1 MMVNPYL
8 WEFLPFELGNSV
20 RSFAFGFFKRM
31 YWQPLNGYLYVPLVW
46 GHWWNGKSIILE
58 GSTCDLQG
66 VRRVVTCHTYSRY
79 VYCWSCW
86 MILKVWVEVWFGL
99 IVMVIQSTCNLLVK
113 YSTHNHSIH
122 LFCWSL
128 KPCVSTSSIF
138 TVLLRSRR
146 LATGREISSS
156 WSATWHGFQGSF
168 QILTTFFVNDFFA
181 NLVKPIWQFG
191 R

>member
-1 MMVNPYL
+1 MKW
-8 WEFLPFELGNSV
+8 WECEVQLPVPWSDVWWCEPKRAMDVFFSFFFRIHKNGRCYFNDGKSLPLGFFFLPFELGNLV

-99 IVMVIQSTCNLLVK
+99 IVMVTQSTCNLLVK
-113 YSTHNHSIH
+113 YS
-122 LFCWSL
+122 
-128 KPCVSTSSIF
+128 
-138 TVLLRSRR
+138 
-146 LATGREISSS
+146 
-156 WSATWHGFQGSF
+156 
-168 QILTTFFVNDFFA
+168 
-181 NLVKPIWQFG
+181 
-191 R
+191 